1 MKVAITAEN
10 NQMDAKI
17 DARFG
22 RCAYFAIYN
31 TETKET
37 EFLVN
42 PAKDASGGAGP
53 EAVQFVAQTGVKKI
67 IAREFGNKIHSILK
81 GLSIEMIN
89 EKDKTIQEIISTL

>member
-1 MKVAITAEN
+1 MKIAITAES
-10 NQMDAKI
+10 NQVDSKI

-42 PAKDASGGAGP
+42 PAKEASGGAGP
-53 EAVQFVAQTGVKKI
+53 EAVQFIAKQGVKKI
-67 IAREFGNKIHSILK
+67 IAGEFGTKINSLLQS
-81 GLSIEMIN
+81 LSIEMIT
-89 EKDKTIQEIISTL
+89 EKVKTIQQIISTL